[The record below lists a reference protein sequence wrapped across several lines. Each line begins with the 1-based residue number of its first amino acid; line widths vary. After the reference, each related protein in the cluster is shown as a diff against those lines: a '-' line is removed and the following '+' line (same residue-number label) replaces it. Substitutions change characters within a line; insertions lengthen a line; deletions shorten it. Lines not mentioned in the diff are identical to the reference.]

1 MRLRP
6 RCRLKWMTFVIDLS
20 FNQWWIFNIITSLH
34 EYDLEEE
41 DASSGD
47 TSDPSELPEL
57 QHRGVTPINAPAHD
71 LIASIWSASSSQ
83 ITRYSGWGYDNVGS
97 LYGVH
102 TARLP
107 HFNARFTDQ
116 RRRRLSYQTTFT
128 VVDTSAG
135 HKEQG
140 WSFGT
145 LAMYQGFDL
154 RLIDINRT
162 CKVTKG
168 GQVVKYTVLMVCVNY
183 RGVVG
188 YAKAKADAVPIA
200 IQRTHI
206 VCVFVCGYWLISHQL
221 APSVG
226 TQTSMMGSAKFDI
239 EKFTGKNDF
248 GLWRVKMR
256 ALLVQQG
263 IVEAL
268 QGPTALP
275 TEMPEKE
282 RNSIL
287 EKAHSAIILS
297 LGDKALREVSR
308 EITAQALWAKLELLY
323 MTKSLANRLFLK
335 QRLYSFKMHEEKS
348 ITEQIDE
355 FNKIIDDLENIDVK
369 MEDED
374 KALLLLNSIPKS
386 YEHFKDA
393 MLYGRVQSISMEEVQ
408 SLIRAKELQKK
419 HDMDEENSGDGL
431 TIRGRSDRRDSRNN
445 QNRSRSKQRKKSG
458 NQSSKGPFRCY
469 HCHKEGHFKK
479 NCPDRK
485 KKYQEKPKDSG
496 EVSVVSDGYDS
507 TEALVITE
515 SESSKEWILDSGCSF
530 HMCPHKD
537 WFETLQ
543 LVSGGTVLLGDNKA
557 CRVVGSGTIRIRMLM
572 ELNEYYNMSVT
583 KGSIITMKG
592 IRKNGLYSLIGRTVI
607 GNSSNVVQPEIDKT
621 RLWHMRLGHATR
633 VKFST
638 GKHITKKPLD
648 YVHSDLWGPA
658 RTQTH
663 GGGRYFLSVIDDY
676 TRRVWVFVLKTKDEV
691 FERFKDWLTLTEN
704 KMETKLKHL
713 RTDNGLEYFSE
724 QFNELCRK
732 NGITR
737 HKTVRNTPQQNGLA
751 ERMNRTLLER
761 VRCMLLNAG
770 LPKSFW
776 GEAVSTACYLINRQ
790 DKLEA
795 RALRCI
801 FIGYPH
807 GTKGYKLWCMEP
819 GQQKCIISRD
829 VVFDESKMANLH
841 SYVTKNNVTKDGIPI
856 EVELQQQQTLTDQG
870 TVLNDQH
877 EEVENQQETE
887 PETRLDDY
895 NLVRDRQRRTIRPP
909 ERFGHADMISY
920 ALSVAE
926 EIEEADPNN
935 YKEALKSKERDKW
948 AKAMDEEIASLM
960 KNKTWDLVDRPKNQ
974 RVVGSLVAQYDLE
987 LEQLDVKT
995 AFLHGE
1001 LEETIYMD
1009 QPDGY
1014 CTLET
1019 KDKVCLLKKSLYGL
1033 KQSPRQWYKRFDE
1046 FMLRIGFARSSYDSC
1061 VYMKKQDDEISV
1073 FLLLYVDDMLVA
1085 SRSKEE
1091 VQKIKG
1097 MLNSEFDMKDLG
1109 PATKILGMEI
1119 TRDRKKNNLF
1129 LSQKSYIQKVLMRFN
1144 MHEAKQ
1150 VTTPIGQHFRLSNSQ
1165 APGSEEEKTY
1175 MENIPYTS
1183 GVGSIMYGMVCSR
1196 PDLAYAVSIIS
1207 RFMANPGKAHWEAL
1221 KWTLRYLRGT
1231 TELGLMFKKQENERE
1246 KVVGYVD
1253 SDYAGSIDTRKSLTG
1268 FIFTVFGTA
1277 VSWKSNLQSVV
1288 ALSTTEAEYIAVTEA
1303 IKEAMW
1309 LQGMV
1314 EELGIQQKVLTVFCD
1329 NQSTIHLTRNQVFHE
1344 RSKHIDVKL
1353 HFVRDVVTKGSI
1365 TVKKIPTEENP
1376 ADMLTKAL
1384 PATKFRHCLDLK
1396 RLRLLETKVNSVV
1409 TVLAVTVGDIE
1420 PFNLEES
1427 VIKEDSSWFY
1437 VLVYLWPA
1445 PTASGMRAGRTVE
1458 NILLLAG
1465 FNNIKSK
1472 VIGSRN
1478 PHNTVKAV
1486 FKALDAVETPKDMQ
1500 EKFGRAVVEKH
1511 LLQLP

>member
-1 MRLRP
+1 
-6 RCRLKWMTFVIDLS
+6 
-20 FNQWWIFNIITSLH
+20 
-34 EYDLEEE
+34 
-41 DASSGD
+41 
-47 TSDPSELPEL
+47 
-57 QHRGVTPINAPAHD
+57 
-71 LIASIWSASSSQ
+71 
-83 ITRYSGWGYDNVGS
+83 
-97 LYGVH
+97 
-102 TARLP
+102 
-107 HFNARFTDQ
+107 
-116 RRRRLSYQTTFT
+116 
-128 VVDTSAG
+128 
-135 HKEQG
+135 
-140 WSFGT
+140 
-145 LAMYQGFDL
+145 
-154 RLIDINRT
+154 
-162 CKVTKG
+162 
-168 GQVVKYTVLMVCVNY
+168 
-183 RGVVG
+183 
-188 YAKAKADAVPIA
+188 
-200 IQRTHI
+200 
-206 VCVFVCGYWLISHQL
+206 
-221 APSVG
+221 
-226 TQTSMMGSAKFDI
+226 MMGSAKFDI

-256 ALLVQQG
+256 ALLFQQG

-308 EITAQALWAKLELLY
+308 ETTAQALWAKLELLY

-507 TEALVITE
+507 AEALVITE

-557 CRVVGSGTIRIRMLM
+557 CRVVGSGTIRIRMFDGAERILQHVRYIP
-572 ELNEYYNMSVT
+572 ELKRNLISFGMLESSGYSFNAENGYIRVT

-607 GNSSNVVQPEIDKT
+607 GNSSNVVQPAIDKT
-621 RLWHMRLGHATR
+621 RLWHMRLGHEKWYYKAQDSS
-633 VKFST
+633 K
-638 GKHITKKPLD
+638 
-648 YVHSDLWGPA
+648 Y
-658 RTQTH
+658 
-663 GGGRYFLSVIDDY
+663 
-676 TRRVWVFVLKTKDEV
+676 
-691 FERFKDWLTLTEN
+691 
-704 KMETKLKHL
+704 
-713 RTDNGLEYFSE
+713 
-724 QFNELCRK
+724 
-732 NGITR
+732 
-737 HKTVRNTPQQNGLA
+737 PQQNVLA

-761 VRCMLLNAG
+761 VRC
-770 LPKSFW
+770 P
-776 GEAVSTACYLINRQ
+776 STAIGMKTPLEMWYGKPANYNNLKVFGCLAYAHIRQ

-819 GQQKCIISRD
+819 GQHKCIISRD

-935 YKEALKSKERDKW
+935 YKEA
-948 AKAMDEEIASLM
+948 
-960 KNKTWDLVDRPKNQ
+960 
-974 RVVGSLVAQYDLE
+974 
-987 LEQLDVKT
+987 
-995 AFLHGE
+995 
-1001 LEETIYMD
+1001 
-1009 QPDGY
+1009 
-1014 CTLET
+1014 
-1019 KDKVCLLKKSLYGL
+1019 
-1033 KQSPRQWYKRFDE
+1033 
-1046 FMLRIGFARSSYDSC
+1046 
-1061 VYMKKQDDEISV
+1061 
-1073 FLLLYVDDMLVA
+1073 
-1085 SRSKEE
+1085 
-1091 VQKIKG
+1091 
-1097 MLNSEFDMKDLG
+1097 
-1109 PATKILGMEI
+1109 
-1119 TRDRKKNNLF
+1119 
-1129 LSQKSYIQKVLMRFN
+1129 
-1144 MHEAKQ
+1144 
-1150 VTTPIGQHFRLSNSQ
+1150 
-1165 APGSEEEKTY
+1165 
-1175 MENIPYTS
+1175 
-1183 GVGSIMYGMVCSR
+1183 
-1196 PDLAYAVSIIS
+1196 
-1207 RFMANPGKAHWEAL
+1207 
-1221 KWTLRYLRGT
+1221 
-1231 TELGLMFKKQENERE
+1231 
-1246 KVVGYVD
+1246 
-1253 SDYAGSIDTRKSLTG
+1253 
-1268 FIFTVFGTA
+1268 
-1277 VSWKSNLQSVV
+1277 
-1288 ALSTTEAEYIAVTEA
+1288 
-1303 IKEAMW
+1303 
-1309 LQGMV
+1309 
-1314 EELGIQQKVLTVFCD
+1314 
-1329 NQSTIHLTRNQVFHE
+1329 
-1344 RSKHIDVKL
+1344 
-1353 HFVRDVVTKGSI
+1353 
-1365 TVKKIPTEENP
+1365 
-1376 ADMLTKAL
+1376 
-1384 PATKFRHCLDLK
+1384 
-1396 RLRLLETKVNSVV
+1396 
-1409 TVLAVTVGDIE
+1409 
-1420 PFNLEES
+1420 
-1427 VIKEDSSWFY
+1427 
-1437 VLVYLWPA
+1437 
-1445 PTASGMRAGRTVE
+1445 
-1458 NILLLAG
+1458 
-1465 FNNIKSK
+1465 
-1472 VIGSRN
+1472 
-1478 PHNTVKAV
+1478 
-1486 FKALDAVETPKDMQ
+1486 
-1500 EKFGRAVVEKH
+1500 
-1511 LLQLP
+1511 